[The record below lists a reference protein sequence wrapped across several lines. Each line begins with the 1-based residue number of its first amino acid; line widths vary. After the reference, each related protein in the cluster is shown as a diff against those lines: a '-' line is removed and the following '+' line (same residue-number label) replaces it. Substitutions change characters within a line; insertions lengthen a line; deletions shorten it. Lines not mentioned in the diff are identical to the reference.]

1 MKISL
6 IIYISFISA
15 TLIAQEKFKDVN
27 TESDRISAVISYYE
41 KETSD
46 SKLLGLTGFIN
57 RISLQLEAHNLF
69 GVDSIGMK
77 IFYENGNP
85 KKFSVGYYTDQPN
98 FFANGTI
105 DGSLMISDLRSR
117 NLFIQMMEIYYTHYL
132 FQPPI
137 SESDLNKLMNNVFI
151 TYLLKNDQ
159 KFSYVSKIKF
169 NPNFV
174 AIYTNINRI
183 GYDKDGSGYQKIEFE
198 QNFSSNGAFVFYSSD
213 IEFNKFIA
221 QYIQD

>member
-1 MKISL
+1 MKISV
-6 IIYISFISA
+6 IIYLSLISV
-15 TLIAQEKFKDVN
+15 TCLTQEKLKQVN
-27 TESDRISAVISYYE
+27 TESDRISAVILFDE
-41 KETSD
+41 KEISD
-46 SKLLGLTGFIN
+46 SKLLELTGFIN
-57 RISLQLEAHNLF
+57 RISLQLDSHNLF

-77 IFYENGNP
+77 IYYEDGNP

-117 NLFIQMMEIYYTHYL
+117 NFFMLMMEIYYTHYL
-132 FQPPI
+132 FRPPM
-137 SESDLNKLMNNVFI
+137 SERDLNKLMNNVFI
-151 TYLLKNDQ
+151 TYFLKNDQ
-159 KFSYVSKIKF
+159 KFAYVSRINF

-198 QNFSSNGAFVFYSSD
+198 QNYSSNGAFVFYSSD
-213 IEFNKFIA
+213 MEFNKFIA
-221 QYIQD
+221 QYIKD